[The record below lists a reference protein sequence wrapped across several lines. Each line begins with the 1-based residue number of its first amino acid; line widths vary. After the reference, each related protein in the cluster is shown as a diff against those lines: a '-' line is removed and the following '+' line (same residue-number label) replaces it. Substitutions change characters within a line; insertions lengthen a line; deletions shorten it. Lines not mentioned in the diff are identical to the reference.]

1 MSESAPVHP
10 VDALTPQDK
19 CRIYF
24 SRLVDLA
31 VFSGLLEGDRNT
43 EIGHFA
49 FSRHYDIGRDLDRS
63 LQDRLREF
71 EDEHSEMIATR
82 RRKQSQL
89 LVGVVDEFFR
99 LSDEEK
105 IRDLIL
111 IGASYRVWPTC
122 TSFALTYPW
131 ARDETARPV
140 RFRNDLP
147 DFMKRRILNIL
158 KKERK
163 LRNPNLFREH

>member
-1 MSESAPVHP
+1 MSKSAPIHP

-24 SRLVDLA
+24 SRVVDLA
-31 VFSGLLEGDRNT
+31 VFSGLLEADRNT

-49 FSRHYDIGRDLDRS
+49 FSRHYEIGRDLERS
-63 LQDRLREF
+63 LQERLREF
-71 EDEHSEMIATR
+71 EDEHSEMIAMRLT
-82 RRKQSQL
+82 KQNQL
-89 LVGVVDEFFR
+89 LASVVDEFFR

-105 IRDLIL
+105 IQDLIL

-122 TSFALTYPW
+122 TSFALIYPW
-131 ARDETARPV
+131 DRDGTARPV
-140 RFRNDLP
+140 RFRDDLS

-158 KKERK
+158 KKERR
-163 LRNPNLFREH
+163 LRNPDLFQKH